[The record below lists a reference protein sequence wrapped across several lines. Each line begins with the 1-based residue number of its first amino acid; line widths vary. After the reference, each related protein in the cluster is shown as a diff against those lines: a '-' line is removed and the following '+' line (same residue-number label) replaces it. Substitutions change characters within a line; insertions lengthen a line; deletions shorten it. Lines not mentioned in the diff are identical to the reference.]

1 LERGRL
7 NFISWAIIILY
18 TILASS
24 NIAFL
29 ELIYLRILRFAYV
42 SEVAPAPARVIIDLM
57 LIVAAAFV
65 IQLDS
70 VSYSILSLENI

>member
-1 LERGRL
+1 M
-7 NFISWAIIILY
+7 
-18 TILASS
+18 LASS

-29 ELIYLRILRFAYV
+29 EPTCLRILRFARV
-42 SEVAPAPARVIIDLM
+42 GEVAPAPAPARVVIDLV

-70 VSYSILSLENI
+70 VGYSISSPENV